1 MTAAVLALGASLA
14 QAQAQPPSTVDAAP
28 PAAASA
34 SSASGLPALKPS
46 ARLPLSRPQR
56 DGRQLPI
63 FMSAR
68 ELSGRPDR
76 DVLAE
81 GDVEFRQGNLSMSA
95 DRVSYDMVEDLA
107 NARGNVRI
115 ERNGDVF
122 AGPELQLR
130 VGQFQGYFLNPTY
143 YFALT
148 QAGGKA
154 ERVDF
159 INDQRVVATGAT
171 YSSCPADGS
180 QDPPWFLTAD
190 RVRLNFD
197 ENEGVAEGGVLRFFG
212 VPILAA
218 PRLSFPLTDDRKSGW
233 LPPNYDFD
241 TRSGVTLSAP
251 YYWNIA
257 PQRDA
262 TFTPTVVTRR
272 GLGLE
277 SEFRYLE
284 PRYEGSMRLYL
295 LPGDR
300 QTRTD
305 RYGLNTSHESNA
317 LETTQYALKLLR
329 VSDDDYW
336 KDFPRSVGSLTPR
349 LLLSEAQF
357 SRPVGD
363 WIGYA
368 RVMKWQ
374 VLQGT
379 DPVALFESPY
389 ERAPQL
395 GLRTLRRVA
404 GMELAM
410 EAEVNHFVNPS
421 NTLNRSR
428 TTGSR
433 AHTLVNLSRAWT
445 APGWSLTPRLS
456 LNAASYDLDRT
467 MTTGPWSGQ
476 RTASRVIPTF
486 SIDSQWVLERDAKLF
501 GRGLRQTLEPRLV
514 YAHTPYKDQSGLP
527 NFDSAPKDFN
537 LNALYSDNAFSGIDR
552 VSDANQVTMGVTTRW
567 LDPDNGVEVLR
578 LGVAQRYLLRT
589 QRITPEGTPSTRN
602 LSDIY
607 LNGSTSLVPNVSLA
621 SEVQYNPE
629 IQRAVGYS
637 NAATYSPGPFKVV
650 SVSYTG
656 SRNFSEQVAVGW
668 QWPLYGPESS
678 RISGAPLVR
687 SRGGEGKSCT
697 GTVYG
702 VGRVNYSMRD
712 SRVTDSI
719 VGFEYDAGCW
729 IGRVVAERLST
740 GLNEATSR
748 VLIQLEL
755 VGLSRLGANPLQLLK
770 DNVPGYRLLRDRANP
785 QTLPGPYD

>member
-14 QAQAQPPSTVDAAP
+14 QAQAPSAADAAP

-34 SSASGLPALKPS
+34 SAASGLPALKPS

-56 DGRQLPI
+56 DDRQLPI

-76 DVLAE
+76 DAVAE
-81 GDVEFRQGNLSMSA
+81 GDVEFRQGNLFMRA
-95 DRVSYDMVEDLA
+95 DRLSYDMVEDLA

-115 ERNGDVF
+115 ERDGDVF

-212 VPILAA
+212 VPILGA

-233 LPPNYDFD
+233 LPPNINFD
-241 TRSGVTLSAP
+241 TRSGLQLAVP

-272 GLGLE
+272 GVGLD

-284 PRYEGSMRLYL
+284 PRYEGSMRLNL

-349 LLLSEAQF
+349 LLLSDAQV
-357 SRPVGD
+357 SRPFGN
-363 WIGYA
+363 WTSYA

-379 DPVALFESPY
+379 DPAARFESPY

-395 GLRTLRRVA
+395 GVRTLQRV
-404 GMELAM
+404 GGGLELAM
-410 EAEVNHFVNPS
+410 EAEVNHFVNPTG
-421 NTLNRSR
+421 TLDTSR
-428 TTGSR
+428 TTGTR

-456 LNAASYDLDRT
+456 LNAASYDLDRA
-467 MTTGPWSGQ
+467 MTTGPWAGQ

-602 LSDIY
+602 LSDVY

-637 NAATYSPGPFKVV
+637 NTATYSPGPFKVV

-668 QWPLYGPESS
+668 QWPLYGPDSS

>member
-1 MTAAVLALGASLA
+1 MGASMMA
-14 QAQAQPPSTVDAAP
+14 QAQQLPGAAAAAQP
-28 PAAASA
+28 AASA
-34 SSASGLPALKPS
+34 VSEAAFELRPS
-46 ARLPLSRPQR
+46 ARLPLSRPKRTGQS
-56 DGRQLPI
+56 LPI
-63 FMSAR
+63 FMSAQ
-68 ELSGRPDR
+68 ELRGRPDR
-76 DVLAE
+76 DAVAE
-81 GDVEFRQGNLSMSA
+81 GDVEFRQGNLLIRA
-95 DRVSYDMVEDLA
+95 DTMSYDMAEDLA
-107 NARGNVRI
+107 TARGHVRI
-115 ERNGDVF
+115 ERDGDVF
-122 AGPELQLR
+122 TGPELQLR
-130 VGQFQGYFLNPTY
+130 VNQFEGYFLSPTY

-154 ERVDF
+154 QRVDF

-171 YSSCPADGS
+171 YSSCPPDGS
-180 QDPPWFLTAD
+180 QDPPWFLSAD

-218 PRLSFPLTDDRKSGW
+218 PTLSFPLTDERKSGW

-241 TRSGVTLSAP
+241 TRSGVKVSAP

-257 PQRDA
+257 PNRDA
-262 TFTPTVVTRR
+262 TFTPAVIARR
-272 GLGLE
+272 GFGLD

-284 PRYEGSMRLYL
+284 PRYEGALRLHL
-295 LPGDR
+295 LPNDR
-300 QTRTD
+300 LTRTD
-305 RYGLNTSHESNA
+305 RFGLNASHESNP
-317 LETTQYALKLLR
+317 LETTQYGLKLLR

-349 LLLSEAQF
+349 LLLSDAQL
-357 SRPVGD
+357 SRSFGE
-363 WIGYA
+363 WTTYA

-374 VLQGT
+374 VLQGS
-379 DPVALFESPY
+379 DPVARFETPY

-395 GLRTLRRVA
+395 GLRTLRRI
-404 GMELAM
+404 GGGLDLAM
-410 EAEVNHFVNPS
+410 EAEVNHFVNPTA
-421 NTLNRSR
+421 TLDPSR
-428 TTGSR
+428 VTGTR
-433 AHTLVNLSRAWT
+433 AHTLASLSRAWAT
-445 APGWSLTPRLS
+445 PGWTLTPRLS
-456 LNAASYDLDRT
+456 LNAASYDLDQA
-467 MTTGPWSGQ
+467 MTTGPWAGQ
-476 RTASRVIPTF
+476 RRASRVIPTF
-486 SIDSQWVLERDAKLF
+486 SIDSQWVLERDAQLF

-514 YAHTPYKDQSGLP
+514 YSRTPYKDQSGLP
-527 NFDSAPKDFN
+527 MFDSAPKDFN
-537 LNALYSDNAFSGIDR
+537 LNTLYSDNVFSGIDR

-567 LDPDNGVEVLR
+567 LDPENGAEMLH
-578 LGVAQRYLLRT
+578 LGLAQRYLLRT
-589 QRITPEGTPSTRN
+589 QKITAEGTPSTRS
-602 LSDIY
+602 LSDVY
-607 LNGSTSLVPNVSLA
+607 LDASTSWIPKVVLSSAL
-621 SEVQYNPE
+621 QYNPE
-629 IQRAVGYS
+629 IGRAVSYS
-637 NAATYSPGPFKVV
+637 NTATYAPAPFKVL

-656 SRNFSEQVAVGW
+656 ARNFSEQVALGW
-668 QWPLYGPESS
+668 QWPLYGPASTGERGSPLI
-678 RISGAPLVR
+678 RSG
-687 SRGGEGKSCT
+687 SRGEGRSCA